1 MSGYVR
7 KTHDEYDIEGL
18 YYGEWSVECTEDNVA
33 DAKRTLREYRE
44 NCPGTAFRIKK
55 HRVPNEERSA

>member
-1 MSGYVR
+1 MSKYVR

-18 YYGEWSVECTEDNVA
+18 FCGEWSVECSETSWA

-44 NCPGTAFRIKK
+44 NCPGTPFRIVH
-55 HRVPNEERSA
+55 HRVPNAKEA